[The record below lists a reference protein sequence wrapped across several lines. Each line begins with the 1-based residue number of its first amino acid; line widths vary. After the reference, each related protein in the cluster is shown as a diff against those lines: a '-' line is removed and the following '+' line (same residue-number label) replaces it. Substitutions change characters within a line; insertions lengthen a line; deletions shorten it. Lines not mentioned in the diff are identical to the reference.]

1 MLEAD
6 ERQRAGAG
14 PNTAPYPPEPWH
26 LGGHLLISAFRVPL
40 ADLPDGLLAAVPPGH
55 RALTAGGRLPVLAA
69 FAHYRSGG
77 VLAYEELLV
86 DFPVVAG
93 RAVRFTIP
101 RIWVTSEASRR
112 GGREL
117 WGIPKDLA
125 EIERTRARTTAAID
139 GREIASLDAR
149 VGRRLWP
156 GSPRVP
162 LPTAQQL
169 DGRSFVSRNT
179 VFATVR
185 ALDATWRFGGDGP
198 LGFLA
203 GRTPSFSLVLD
214 DAAIVFGRDVERR

>member
-6 ERQRAGAG
+6 ELERATPGAS
-14 PNTAPYPPEPWH
+14 TEPYPPEPWH
-26 LGGHLLISAFRVPL
+26 LGGRLLISSFRVPL
-40 ADLPDGLLAAVPPGH
+40 AELPDGFLAAVPPGH
-55 RALTAGGRLPVLAA
+55 RPLTAGGRLPVLAA
-69 FAHYRSGG
+69 FAHYRPGG

-86 DFPVVAG
+86 DFPVLAG

-125 EIERTRARTTAAID
+125 EIERTGAHTTAAID

-162 LPTAQQL
+162 LPTAQLL
-169 DGRSFVSRNT
+169 DGRAFVSRNT

-185 ALDATWRFGGDGP
+185 ALGGTWRFADDGP
-198 LGFLA
+198 LSFLA
-203 GRTPSFSLVLD
+203 DRTPSLSLALD